1 MRRRTIKRPRART
14 LALTLA
20 VSALGSLALASP
32 SFATAPASGA
42 ACQANDGKISGRGST
57 FQTNAIAAYIAG
69 YTTDVCGPVANQYA
83 GDPAGTNMLAYNYPN
98 AAAGGVGTGSGNGQ
112 KAMSCRTDAFGGTDV
127 PYFVSTLTQLDGAP
141 GTISGCD
148 ISFAPPYTPTPNAGG
163 PPFYPHSADSTANIM
178 SFPVAGGAVG
188 IAVHLA
194 TSGTCPSPPTSLQF
208 SSLTMSHLFG
218 GDYATWNAPD
228 LVADNPSLAGCST
241 PITRVVRADKSGT
254 TQTMK
259 NYLNNV
265 DGARTLCDGVST
277 WNLLAQDANNTVWPS
292 GGTCVDSLVT
302 ASGTPALVA
311 AVNATD
317 GGVAYGDL
325 SGWRGD
331 SSVVLANLETHDSTV
346 TGPAVYVSP
355 GSFTAGSNCNMGAKG
370 LPGSSNNDS
379 VGLNASGA
387 TGAADARPNVS
398 DITFLGTGY
407 PICALTWDFV
417 YTRLNNGSVSN
428 PIAGL
433 TADQRRTLYSFF
445 TYVFSPAAQSRMAV
459 QGYDPLPTTWLTKLR
474 LGFQANF

>member
-265 DGARTLCDGVST
+265 DGARARC
-277 WNLLAQDANNTVWPS
+277 
-292 GGTCVDSLVT
+292 VT
-302 ASGTPALVA
+302 ASARGTC
-311 AVNATD
+311 
-317 GGVAYGDL
+317 
-325 SGWRGD
+325 S
-331 SSVVLANLETHDSTV
+331 
-346 TGPAVYVSP
+346 
-355 GSFTAGSNCNMGAKG
+355 
-370 LPGSSNNDS
+370 
-379 VGLNASGA
+379 
-387 TGAADARPNVS
+387 
-398 DITFLGTGY
+398 
-407 PICALTWDFV
+407 
-417 YTRLNNGSVSN
+417 
-428 PIAGL
+428 
-433 TADQRRTLYSFF
+433 RRTRTTPSGRAAARAS
-445 TYVFSPAAQSRMAV
+445 TRSSRRAAPRPSWPPSTRPTAASPTATCRAGEATARSCSRTSRRMTA
-459 QGYDPLPTTWLTKLR
+459 R
-474 LGFQANF
+474 